1 MNMQKKTPKP
11 EKEKK
16 EKIKKEKPA
25 KVKKVKVK
33 KEKPV
38 KEKSVKEK
46 PVKVKAAKE
55 KQKPVKVKKEKAPK
69 SRTKTEK
76 VTRTAKNTGKVKPAR
91 AKNPKKQ
98 KKTSNKASF
107 TRKMGAKM
115 MVVILP
121 VIMISMT
128 VLTVISVQSGSKSI
142 NSEISSRMEAELQ
155 VQDDQVSSYFR
166 QITDIADMLSNAVL
180 TSFDRVDI
188 TAYENLLKKVVE
200 ENDFVVSSGI
210 WFEPYVFNLEE
221 KYTGPL
227 ARKDN
232 NVTYIST
239 PYSAEDTN
247 YTKQQFYSI
256 AQTAAQADAQ
266 TILTEAIY
274 DITQNT
280 FKITAVVPLICDGTT
295 LLETTEPE
303 VTIQVIPTTTNTN
316 ASSGLGTETPEPED
330 YVVKRTGFIGCVTID
345 VKLDDIKEFIES
357 TTVGDKGKAT
367 LLSAEGTY
375 MAGSSQKNISK
386 RLKITKEENESLAKA
401 GEEIVANQNGKVSY
415 TEDGEKYNIYYSTL
429 KTNGWKVMITIPQS
443 ELTESVDKM
452 TILMILVCI
461 AAACVTAVVV
471 AIEVSSIIKRINRV
485 KKFAGILADGDFTT
499 EPIRV
504 KTRDELG
511 IMSESLNI
519 MYANNKEVIENIA
532 EHSEQID
539 DSSKRLNEAAQR
551 LTEQFRSIQSHMNEV
566 NESMLTASA
575 ATEQVNASTEE
586 VLSNVNMLAGET
598 KNSMH
603 QVSEI
608 KQRAAQVGDNSRQAY
623 NSATELSV
631 QFEEKMQVTI
641 ANAKVVENI
650 GELASVISG
659 IADQI
664 DLLSLNASI
673 DAARAGE
680 QGKGFA
686 VVATE
691 IGKLAK
697 ETTEA
702 VDRIQNTIVD
712 VQSAFDD
719 LINASDGILDF
730 VKNTVTPDYDK
741 FVGVAEQYGE
751 DAENIVKLSKNI
763 SDMSGN
769 IKMIMTEV
777 SGAIQSIAEAS
788 QTTADIS
795 SGIMSAVDEVTED
808 VNDISGMSEE
818 TSSIAVNLNSV
829 VGKFKL

>member
-1 MNMQKKTPKP
+1 MKKQKITQT
-11 EKEKK
+11 EDITKEKV
-16 EKIKKEKPA
+16 KKEKPV
-25 KVKKVKVK
+25 KVKKEKVK

-38 KEKSVKEK
+38 KEKKEKVKKEKIKKEK
-46 PVKVKAAKE
+46 PVKIKKQKGEKKVRTKAAENGRKVKPE
-55 KQKPVKVKKEKAPK
+55 KSGKAKKPKKEKK
-69 SRTKTEK
+69 NKNKT
-76 VTRTAKNTGKVKPAR
+76 AL
-91 AKNPKKQ
+91 
-98 KKTSNKASF
+98 
-107 TRKMGAKM
+107 TRKIGVKM
-115 MVVILP
+115 MIVILP
-121 VIMISMT
+121 VIIVSMT
-128 VLTVISVQSGSKSI
+128 VLTIISVQSGSKSI
-142 NSEISSRMEAELQ
+142 NSEISSRMDAELQ
-155 VQDDQVSSYFR
+155 VQDDQVSSYFN
-166 QITDIADMLSNAVL
+166 QIMDIADMLSNSVL
-180 TSFDRVDI
+180 TTFDRVDI
-188 TAYENLLKKVVE
+188 TAYENLLTKVVE
-200 ENDFVVSSGI
+200 ENDFIVASGI
-210 WFEPYVFNLEE
+210 WFEPYVFDLEQ

-232 NVTYIST
+232 NITYIST
-239 PYSAEDTN
+239 PYSTDDAS
-247 YTKQQFYSI
+247 YKKQQFYSI
-256 AQTAAQADAQ
+256 AEGATE
-266 TILTEAIY
+266 TVLTEAIY
-274 DITQNT
+274 DINQNT
-280 FKITAVVPLICDGTT
+280 FKITAVVPLISDGTN

-303 VTIQVIPTTTNTN
+303 VTIQVTPATTTTN
-316 ASSGLGTETPEPED
+316 ASSSLGTEEPEPED

-386 RLKITKEENESLAKA
+386 RLKITQEETESLAKA
-401 GEEIVANQNGKVSY
+401 GEEIIANESGSVSY
-415 TEDGEKYNIYYSTL
+415 TENGEKYNIYYNTL
-429 KTNGWKVMITIPQS
+429 GTNGWKVMITIPQS
-443 ELTESVDKM
+443 ELTESVNRM
-452 TILMILVCI
+452 TIMMILVCI
-461 AAACVTAVVV
+461 AAVCVTALVV
-471 AIEVSSIIKRINRV
+471 ALEVRSIINRINKV

-504 KTRDELG
+504 KSKDELG
-511 IMSESLNI
+511 MMSESLNI

-551 LTEQFRSIQSHMNEV
+551 LTEQFRSIQSHMNDV

-575 ATEQVNASTEE
+575 ATEQVNASTDE
-586 VLSNVNMLAGET
+586 VLSNVNTLAGET
-598 KNSMH
+598 ENSMKR
-603 QVSEI
+603 VSEI
-608 KQRAAQVGDNSRQAY
+608 KERAAKVGDSSKQAY
-623 NSATELSV
+623 DSATELSV
-631 QFEEKMQVTI
+631 KFEEKMQVTI

-650 GELASVISG
+650 GELASVISV

-673 DAARAGE
+673 EAARAGE

-697 ETTEA
+697 DTTEA
-702 VDRIQNTIVD
+702 VDRIQNTIID

-730 VKNTVTPDYDK
+730 IKNTVTPDYDK

-751 DAENIVKLSKNI
+751 DAESIVNLSKNI
-763 SDMSGN
+763 SDMSNN

-777 SGAIQSIAEAS
+777 SEAIQSIAEAS

-795 SGIMSAVDEVTED
+795 NGIMSAVDTVTGD

-818 TSSIAVNLNSV
+818 TSSIAINLNSV

>member
-16 EKIKKEKPA
+16 EKIKKEKKQKPVKVKQA
-25 KVKKVKVK
+25 KVKPVKVK

-38 KEKSVKEK
+38 KGKPIKEN
-46 PVKVKAAKE
+46 
-55 KQKPVKVKKEKAPK
+55 QKPVKVKKNKTPKIRIKAE
-69 SRTKTEK
+69 RN
-76 VTRTAKNTGKVKPAR
+76 TAKATSAKP
-91 AKNPKKQ
+91 KNPKKQ
-98 KKTSNKASF
+98 KKNSNKASF

-115 MVVILP
+115 MIVILP

-188 TAYENLLKKVVE
+188 TSYENLLKKVVE
-200 ENDFVVSSGI
+200 DNDFVVASGI

-221 KYTGPL
+221 KYIGPL

-232 NVTYIST
+232 NTVYIST
-239 PYSAEDTN
+239 PYSEEDTN

-256 AQTAAQADAQ
+256 AQAATQ
-266 TILTEAIY
+266 TVLTEAIY

-280 FKITAVVPLICDGTT
+280 FKITAVVPLICDGTA

-303 VTIQVIPTTTNTN
+303 VTIQVVPTTTNTN

-345 VKLDDIKEFIES
+345 VKLDDIKEFIEA

-386 RLKITKEENESLAKA
+386 RLKITKEENQSLAKA
-401 GEEIVANQNGKVSY
+401 GEEIVANENGRVTY
-415 TEDGEKYNIYYSTL
+415 TENGEKYNIYYSTL

-461 AAACVTAVVV
+461 AAVCVTAVIV
-471 AIEVSSIIKRINRV
+471 AVEVSSIIKRINRV

-511 IMSESLNI
+511 IMSESLNT

-532 EHSEQID
+532 EHSGQID

-551 LTEQFRSIQSHMNEV
+551 LTEQFKSIQSHMNEV

-598 KNSMH
+598 KNSMQ

-608 KQRAAQVGDNSRQAY
+608 KQRAALVGDNSRQAY
-623 NSATELSV
+623 NSATELSI

-650 GELASVISG
+650 GELASVISE

-673 DAARAGE
+673 EAARAGE

-818 TSSIAVNLNSV
+818 TSNIAVNLNSV

>member
-1 MNMQKKTPKP
+1 MNMQKKAPKP
-11 EKEKK
+11 EKDKK
-16 EKIKKEKPA
+16 EKIKKEKP
-25 KVKKVKVK
+25 VKVK

-38 KEKSVKEK
+38 KVKKEK
-46 PVKVKAAKE
+46 IKKE
-55 KQKPVKVKKEKAPK
+55 KPVKVKKEKQKPAKIKKEKTPK
-69 SRTKTEK
+69 IRTKA
-76 VTRTAKNTGKVKPAR
+76 AKNTGKVRPAKP
-91 AKNPKKQ
+91 KNPKKQ
-98 KKTSNKASF
+98 KKNSNKAAF

-155 VQDDQVSSYFR
+155 VQDDQVTSYFR

-188 TAYENLLKKVVE
+188 VAYENLLTKVVE

-210 WFEPYVFNLEE
+210 WFEPYVFNLEQ

-239 PYSAEDTN
+239 PYSEEDTN

-256 AQTAAQADAQ
+256 AQAATQ

-316 ASSGLGTETPEPED
+316 VSSGLGTETPEPED

-401 GEEIVANQNGKVSY
+401 GEEIVANQNGRVTY

-429 KTNGWKVMITIPQS
+429 GTNGWKVMITIPQS
-443 ELTESVDKM
+443 ELTESVEKM
-452 TILMILVCI
+452 TILMILVCV

-471 AIEVSSIIKRINRV
+471 ALEVSSIIKRINRV

-504 KTRDELG
+504 KTKDELG
-511 IMSESLNI
+511 MMSESLNI

-551 LTEQFRSIQSHMNEV
+551 LTEQFKSIQSHMNEV

-650 GELASVISG
+650 GELASVISE

-673 DAARAGE
+673 EAARAGE
-680 QGKGFA
+680 FGSGFA
-686 VVATE
+686 VVAGQ
-691 IGKLAK
+691 IKKLA
-697 ETTEA
+697 EQSNDSAQYIDEIIGMLLTESTAA
-702 VDRIQNTIVD
+702 VQVMDEVKNIMKVQNDHLYDTKNCFEKVSHCVD
-712 VQSAFDD
+712 VTQKEIAD
-719 LINASDGILDF
+719 INDS
-730 VKNTVTPDYDK
+730 
-741 FVGVAEQYGE
+741 
-751 DAENIVKLSKNI
+751 I
-763 SDMSGN
+763 SYMDTARTDVVDVVQN
-769 IKMIMTEV
+769 LT
-777 SGAIQSIAEAS
+777 AIAEENAAGTQEALALMETIDGMIKNVADVSEQLS
-788 QTTADIS
+788 QLANAIEEDIC
-795 SGIMSAVDEVTED
+795 I
-808 VNDISGMSEE
+808 
-818 TSSIAVNLNSV
+818 
-829 VGKFKL
+829 FKI

>member
-1 MNMQKKTPKP
+1 MNMQKKAPKP
-11 EKEKK
+11 EKDKK
-16 EKIKKEKPA
+16 EKIKKEKP
-25 KVKKVKVK
+25 VKVK

-38 KEKSVKEK
+38 KVKKEK
-46 PVKVKAAKE
+46 IKKE
-55 KQKPVKVKKEKAPK
+55 KPVKVKKEKQKPVKIKKEKTPK
-69 SRTKTEK
+69 IRTKA
-76 VTRTAKNTGKVKPAR
+76 AKNTGKVRPAKP
-91 AKNPKKQ
+91 KNPKKQ
-98 KKTSNKASF
+98 KKNSNKAAF

-155 VQDDQVSSYFR
+155 VQDDQVTSYFR

-188 TAYENLLKKVVE
+188 VAYENLLTKVVE

-210 WFEPYVFNLEE
+210 WFEPYVFNLEQ

-239 PYSAEDTN
+239 PYSEEDTN

-256 AQTAAQADAQ
+256 AQAATQ

-316 ASSGLGTETPEPED
+316 VSSGLGTETPEPED

-401 GEEIVANQNGKVSY
+401 GEEIVANQNGRVTY

-429 KTNGWKVMITIPQS
+429 GTNGWKVMITIPQS
-443 ELTESVDKM
+443 ELTESVEKM
-452 TILMILVCI
+452 TILMILVCV

-471 AIEVSSIIKRINRV
+471 ALEVSSIIKRINRV

-504 KTRDELG
+504 KTKDELG
-511 IMSESLNI
+511 MMSESLNI

-551 LTEQFRSIQSHMNEV
+551 LTEQFKSIQSHMNEV

-650 GELASVISG
+650 GELASVISE

-673 DAARAGE
+673 EAARAGE

-691 IGKLAK
+691 NGKLAK
-697 ETTEA
+697 ETPEA

-777 SGAIQSIAEAS
+777 SAAIQSIAEAS

-795 SGIMSAVDEVTED
+795 SGIMLAVDEVTED

>member
-11 EKEKK
+11 EKDKK
-16 EKIKKEKPA
+16 EKIKKEKP
-25 KVKKVKVK
+25 VKVK
-33 KEKPV
+33 KEKIK
-38 KEKSVKEK
+38 KE
-46 PVKVKAAKE
+46 
-55 KQKPVKVKKEKAPK
+55 KPVKVKKEKIKKEKPVKVKKEKQKPAKIKKEKTPK
-69 SRTKTEK
+69 IRTKA
-76 VTRTAKNTGKVKPAR
+76 AKNTGKVRPAKP
-91 AKNPKKQ
+91 KNPKKQ
-98 KKTSNKASF
+98 KKNSNKAAF

-155 VQDDQVSSYFR
+155 VQDDQVTSYFR

-188 TAYENLLKKVVE
+188 VAYENLLTKVVE

-210 WFEPYVFNLEE
+210 WFEPYVFNLEQ

-239 PYSAEDTN
+239 PYSEEDTN

-256 AQTAAQADAQ
+256 AQAATQ
-266 TILTEAIY
+266 TVLTEAIY

-303 VTIQVIPTTTNTN
+303 VTIQVIPQTTNTN
-316 ASSGLGTETPEPED
+316 ASSSLGTETPQPED

-345 VKLDDIKEFIES
+345 VKLDDIKEFIEA

-401 GEEIVANQNGKVSY
+401 GEEIVANKNGRVSY

-429 KTNGWKVMITIPQS
+429 GTNGWKVMITIPQS
-443 ELTESVDKM
+443 ELTESVEKM
-452 TILMILVCI
+452 TILMILVCV

-471 AIEVSSIIKRINRV
+471 ALEVSSIIKRINRV

-504 KTRDELG
+504 KTKDELG
-511 IMSESLNI
+511 MMSESLNI

-551 LTEQFRSIQSHMNEV
+551 LTEQFKSIQSHMNEV

-650 GELASVISG
+650 GELASVISE

-673 DAARAGE
+673 EAARAGE

-777 SGAIQSIAEAS
+777 SAAIQSIAEAS

-795 SGIMSAVDEVTED
+795 SGIMLAVDEVTED

>member
-1 MNMQKKTPKP
+1 MNMQKKAPKP
-11 EKEKK
+11 EKDKK
-16 EKIKKEKPA
+16 EKIKKEKP
-25 KVKKVKVK
+25 VKVK

-38 KEKSVKEK
+38 KVK
-46 PVKVKAAKE
+46 KE
-55 KQKPVKVKKEKAPK
+55 KQKPAKIKKEKTPK
-69 SRTKTEK
+69 IRTKA
-76 VTRTAKNTGKVKPAR
+76 AKNTGKVRPAKP
-91 AKNPKKQ
+91 KNPKKQ
-98 KKTSNKASF
+98 KKNSNKAAF

-155 VQDDQVSSYFR
+155 VQDDQVTSYFR

-188 TAYENLLKKVVE
+188 VAYENLLTKVVE

-210 WFEPYVFNLEE
+210 WFEPYVFNLEQ

-239 PYSAEDTN
+239 PYSEEDTN

-256 AQTAAQADAQ
+256 AQAATQ

-303 VTIQVIPTTTNTN
+303 VTIQVMPTTTNTN
-316 ASSGLGTETPEPED
+316 VSSGLGTETPEPED

-401 GEEIVANQNGKVSY
+401 GEEIVANQNGRVTY

-429 KTNGWKVMITIPQS
+429 GTNGWKVMITIPQS
-443 ELTESVDKM
+443 ELTESVEKM
-452 TILMILVCI
+452 TILMILVCV

-471 AIEVSSIIKRINRV
+471 ALEVSSIIKRINRV

-504 KTRDELG
+504 KTKDELG
-511 IMSESLNI
+511 MMSESLNI

-551 LTEQFRSIQSHMNEV
+551 LTEQFKSIQSHMNEV

-650 GELASVISG
+650 GELASVISE

-673 DAARAGE
+673 EAARAGE

-777 SGAIQSIAEAS
+777 SAAIQSIAEAS

-795 SGIMSAVDEVTED
+795 SGIMLAVDEVTED

>member
-1 MNMQKKTPKP
+1 MNMQKKAPKP
-11 EKEKK
+11 EKDKK
-16 EKIKKEKPA
+16 EKIKKEKP
-25 KVKKVKVK
+25 VKVK
-33 KEKPV
+33 KEKIK
-38 KEKSVKEK
+38 KE
-46 PVKVKAAKE
+46 
-55 KQKPVKVKKEKAPK
+55 KPVKVKKEKQKPAKIKKEKTPK
-69 SRTKTEK
+69 IRTKA
-76 VTRTAKNTGKVKPAR
+76 AKNTGKVRPAKP
-91 AKNPKKQ
+91 KNPKKQ
-98 KKTSNKASF
+98 KKNSNKAAF

-155 VQDDQVSSYFR
+155 VQDDQVTSYFR

-188 TAYENLLKKVVE
+188 VAYENLLTKVVE

-210 WFEPYVFNLEE
+210 WFEPYVFNLEQ

-239 PYSAEDTN
+239 PYSEEDTN

-256 AQTAAQADAQ
+256 AQAATQ

-303 VTIQVIPTTTNTN
+303 VTIQVMPTTTNTN
-316 ASSGLGTETPEPED
+316 VSSGLGTETPEPED

-401 GEEIVANQNGKVSY
+401 GEEIVANQNGRVTY

-429 KTNGWKVMITIPQS
+429 GTNGWKVMITIPQS
-443 ELTESVDKM
+443 ELTESVEKM
-452 TILMILVCI
+452 TILMILVCV

-471 AIEVSSIIKRINRV
+471 ALEVSSIIKRINRV

-504 KTRDELG
+504 KTKDELG
-511 IMSESLNI
+511 MMSESLNI

-551 LTEQFRSIQSHMNEV
+551 LTEQFKSIQSHMNEV

-650 GELASVISG
+650 GELASVISE

-673 DAARAGE
+673 EAARAGE

-777 SGAIQSIAEAS
+777 SAAIQSIAEAS

-795 SGIMSAVDEVTED
+795 SGIMLAVDEVTED

>member
-1 MNMQKKTPKP
+1 MNMQKKAPKP
-11 EKEKK
+11 EKDKK
-16 EKIKKEKPA
+16 EKIKKEKP
-25 KVKKVKVK
+25 VKVK

-38 KEKSVKEK
+38 KVKKEK
-46 PVKVKAAKE
+46 IKKE
-55 KQKPVKVKKEKAPK
+55 KPVKVKKEKQKPAKIKKEKTPK
-69 SRTKTEK
+69 IRTKA
-76 VTRTAKNTGKVKPAR
+76 AKNTGKVRPAKP
-91 AKNPKKQ
+91 KNPKKQ
-98 KKTSNKASF
+98 KKNSNKAAF

-155 VQDDQVSSYFR
+155 VQDDQVTSYFR

-188 TAYENLLKKVVE
+188 VAYENLLTKVVE

-210 WFEPYVFNLEE
+210 WFEPYVFNLEQ

-239 PYSAEDTN
+239 PYSEEDTN

-256 AQTAAQADAQ
+256 AQAATQ

-316 ASSGLGTETPEPED
+316 VSSGLGTETPEPED

-401 GEEIVANQNGKVSY
+401 GEEIVANQNGRVTY
-415 TEDGEKYNIYYSTL
+415 IEDGEKYNIYYSTL
-429 KTNGWKVMITIPQS
+429 GTNGWKVMITIPQS
-443 ELTESVDKM
+443 ELTESVEKM
-452 TILMILVCI
+452 TILMILVCV

-471 AIEVSSIIKRINRV
+471 ALEVSSIIKRINRV

-504 KTRDELG
+504 KTKDELG
-511 IMSESLNI
+511 MMSESLNI

-551 LTEQFRSIQSHMNEV
+551 LTEQFKSIQSHMNEV

-650 GELASVISG
+650 GELASVISE

-673 DAARAGE
+673 EAARAGE

-777 SGAIQSIAEAS
+777 SAAIQSIAEAS

-795 SGIMSAVDEVTED
+795 SGIMLAVDEVTED

>member
-1 MNMQKKTPKP
+1 MNMQKKAPKP
-11 EKEKK
+11 EKDKK
-16 EKIKKEKPA
+16 EKIKKEKP
-25 KVKKVKVK
+25 VKVK

-38 KEKSVKEK
+38 KVKKEK
-46 PVKVKAAKE
+46 IKKE
-55 KQKPVKVKKEKAPK
+55 KPVKVKKEKQKPAKIKKEKTPK
-69 SRTKTEK
+69 IRTKA
-76 VTRTAKNTGKVKPAR
+76 AKNTGKVRPAKP
-91 AKNPKKQ
+91 KNPKKQ
-98 KKTSNKASF
+98 KKNSNKAAF

-155 VQDDQVSSYFR
+155 VQDDQVTSYFR

-188 TAYENLLKKVVE
+188 VAYENLLTKVVE

-210 WFEPYVFNLEE
+210 WFEPYVFNLEQ

-239 PYSAEDTN
+239 PYSEEDTN

-256 AQTAAQADAQ
+256 AQAATQ

-316 ASSGLGTETPEPED
+316 VSSGLGTETPEPED

-401 GEEIVANQNGKVSY
+401 GEEIVANQNGRVTY

-429 KTNGWKVMITIPQS
+429 GTNGWKVMITIPQS
-443 ELTESVDKM
+443 ELTESVEKM
-452 TILMILVCI
+452 TILMILVCV

-471 AIEVSSIIKRINRV
+471 ALEVSSIIKRINRV

-504 KTRDELG
+504 KTKDELG
-511 IMSESLNI
+511 MMSESLNI

-551 LTEQFRSIQSHMNEV
+551 LTEQFKSIQSHMNEV

-650 GELASVISG
+650 GELASVISE

-673 DAARAGE
+673 EAARAGE

-777 SGAIQSIAEAS
+777 SAAIQSIAEAS

-795 SGIMSAVDEVTED
+795 SGIMLAVDEVTED

>member
-1 MNMQKKTPKP
+1 MNMQKKAPKP
-11 EKEKK
+11 EKDKK
-16 EKIKKEKPA
+16 EKIKKEKP
-25 KVKKVKVK
+25 VKVK

-38 KEKSVKEK
+38 KVKKEK
-46 PVKVKAAKE
+46 IKKE
-55 KQKPVKVKKEKAPK
+55 KPVKVKKEKQKPVKIKKEKTPK
-69 SRTKTEK
+69 IRTKA
-76 VTRTAKNTGKVKPAR
+76 AKNTGKVRPAKP
-91 AKNPKKQ
+91 KNPKKQ
-98 KKTSNKASF
+98 KKNSNKAAF

-155 VQDDQVSSYFR
+155 VQDDQVTSYFR

-188 TAYENLLKKVVE
+188 VAYENLLTKVVE

-210 WFEPYVFNLEE
+210 WFEPYVFNLEQ

-239 PYSAEDTN
+239 PYSEEDTN

-256 AQTAAQADAQ
+256 AQAATQ

-316 ASSGLGTETPEPED
+316 VSSGLGTETPEPED

-401 GEEIVANQNGKVSY
+401 GEEIVANQNGRVTY

-429 KTNGWKVMITIPQS
+429 GTNGWKVMITIPQS
-443 ELTESVDKM
+443 ELTESVEKM
-452 TILMILVCI
+452 TILMILVCV

-471 AIEVSSIIKRINRV
+471 ALEVSSIIKRINRV

-504 KTRDELG
+504 KTKDELG
-511 IMSESLNI
+511 MMSESLNI

-551 LTEQFRSIQSHMNEV
+551 LTEQFKSIQSHMNEV

-650 GELASVISG
+650 GELASVISE

-673 DAARAGE
+673 EAARAGE

-777 SGAIQSIAEAS
+777 SAAIQSIAEAS

-795 SGIMSAVDEVTED
+795 SGIMLAVDEVTED

>member
-1 MNMQKKTPKP
+1 MNMQKKAPKP
-11 EKEKK
+11 EKDKK
-16 EKIKKEKPA
+16 EKIKKEKP
-25 KVKKVKVK
+25 VKVK

-38 KEKSVKEK
+38 KVKKEK
-46 PVKVKAAKE
+46 IKKE
-55 KQKPVKVKKEKAPK
+55 KPVKVKKEKQKPAKIKKEKTPK
-69 SRTKTEK
+69 IRTKA
-76 VTRTAKNTGKVKPAR
+76 AKNTGKVRPAKP
-91 AKNPKKQ
+91 KNPKKQ
-98 KKTSNKASF
+98 KKNSNKAAF

-155 VQDDQVSSYFR
+155 VQDDQVTSYFR

-188 TAYENLLKKVVE
+188 VAYENLLTKVVE

-210 WFEPYVFNLEE
+210 WFEPYVFNLEQ

-239 PYSAEDTN
+239 PYSEEDTN

-256 AQTAAQADAQ
+256 AQAATQ

-303 VTIQVIPTTTNTN
+303 VTIQVMPTTTNTN
-316 ASSGLGTETPEPED
+316 VSSGLGTETPEPED

-401 GEEIVANQNGKVSY
+401 GEEIVANQNGRVTY

-429 KTNGWKVMITIPQS
+429 GTNGWKVMITIPQS
-443 ELTESVDKM
+443 ELTESVEKM
-452 TILMILVCI
+452 TILMILVCV

-471 AIEVSSIIKRINRV
+471 ALEVSSIIKRINRV

-504 KTRDELG
+504 KTKDELG
-511 IMSESLNI
+511 MMSESLNI

-551 LTEQFRSIQSHMNEV
+551 LTEQFKSIQSHMNEV

-650 GELASVISG
+650 GELASVISE

-664 DLLSLNASI
+664 DLLSLNAPI
-673 DAARAGE
+673 EAARAGE

-777 SGAIQSIAEAS
+777 SAAIQSIAEAS

-795 SGIMSAVDEVTED
+795 SGIMLAVDEVTED

>member
-1 MNMQKKTPKP
+1 MNMQKKAPKP
-11 EKEKK
+11 EKDKK
-16 EKIKKEKPA
+16 EKIKKEKP
-25 KVKKVKVK
+25 VKVK

-38 KEKSVKEK
+38 KVK
-46 PVKVKAAKE
+46 KE
-55 KQKPVKVKKEKAPK
+55 KQKPAKIKKEKTPK
-69 SRTKTEK
+69 IRTK
-76 VTRTAKNTGKVKPAR
+76 TAKNTGKVRPAKP
-91 AKNPKKQ
+91 KNPKKQ
-98 KKTSNKASF
+98 KKNSNKAAF

-155 VQDDQVSSYFR
+155 VQDDQVTSYFR

-188 TAYENLLKKVVE
+188 VAYENLLTKVVE

-210 WFEPYVFNLEE
+210 WFEPYVFNLEQ

-239 PYSAEDTN
+239 PYSEEDTN

-256 AQTAAQADAQ
+256 AQAATQ

-316 ASSGLGTETPEPED
+316 VSSGLGTETPEPED

-401 GEEIVANQNGKVSY
+401 GEEIVANQNGRVTY

-429 KTNGWKVMITIPQS
+429 GTNGWKVMITIPQS
-443 ELTESVDKM
+443 ELTESVEKM
-452 TILMILVCI
+452 TILMILVCV

-471 AIEVSSIIKRINRV
+471 ALEVSSIIKRINRV

-504 KTRDELG
+504 KTKDELG
-511 IMSESLNI
+511 MMSESLNI

-551 LTEQFRSIQSHMNEV
+551 LTEQFKSIQSHMNEV

-650 GELASVISG
+650 GELASVISE

-673 DAARAGE
+673 EAARAGE

-777 SGAIQSIAEAS
+777 SAAIQSIAEAS

-795 SGIMSAVDEVTED
+795 SGIMLAVDEVTED

>member
-1 MNMQKKTPKP
+1 KKTTKP
-11 EKEKK
+11 EKHKKEKKKKEKPLNVKK
-16 EKIKKEKPA
+16 EKIKKEKP
-25 KVKKVKVK
+25 VKVK
-33 KEKPV
+33 KEKIK
-38 KEKSVKEK
+38 KE
-46 PVKVKAAKE
+46 
-55 KQKPVKVKKEKAPK
+55 KPVKVKKEKQKPAKIKKEKTPK
-69 SRTKTEK
+69 IRTKA
-76 VTRTAKNTGKVKPAR
+76 AKNTGKVRPAKP
-91 AKNPKKQ
+91 KNPKKQ
-98 KKTSNKASF
+98 KKNSNKAAF

-155 VQDDQVSSYFR
+155 VQDDQVTSYFR

-188 TAYENLLKKVVE
+188 VAYENLLTKVVE

-210 WFEPYVFNLEE
+210 WFEPYVFNLEQ

-239 PYSAEDTN
+239 PYSEEDTN

-256 AQTAAQADAQ
+256 AQAATQ
-266 TILTEAIY
+266 TVLTEAIY

-303 VTIQVIPTTTNTN
+303 VTIQVIPQTTNTN
-316 ASSGLGTETPEPED
+316 ASSSLGTETPQPED

-345 VKLDDIKEFIES
+345 VKLDDIKEFIEA

-401 GEEIVANQNGKVSY
+401 GEEIVANKNGRVSY

-429 KTNGWKVMITIPQS
+429 GTNGWKVMITIPQS
-443 ELTESVDKM
+443 ELTESVEKM
-452 TILMILVCI
+452 TILMILVCV

-471 AIEVSSIIKRINRV
+471 ALEVSSIIKRINRV

-504 KTRDELG
+504 KTKDELG
-511 IMSESLNI
+511 MMSESLNI

-551 LTEQFRSIQSHMNEV
+551 LTEQFKSIQSHMNEV

-650 GELASVISG
+650 GELASVISE

-673 DAARAGE
+673 EAARAGE

-777 SGAIQSIAEAS
+777 SAAIQSIAEAS

-795 SGIMSAVDEVTED
+795 SGIMLAVDEVTED

>member
-1 MNMQKKTPKP
+1 MNMQKKAPKP
-11 EKEKK
+11 EKDKK
-16 EKIKKEKPA
+16 EKIKKEKP
-25 KVKKVKVK
+25 VKVK

-38 KEKSVKEK
+38 KVKKEK
-46 PVKVKAAKE
+46 IKKE
-55 KQKPVKVKKEKAPK
+55 KPVKVKKEKRKLVKIKKEKTPK
-69 SRTKTEK
+69 IRTKA
-76 VTRTAKNTGKVKPAR
+76 AKNTGKVRPAKP
-91 AKNPKKQ
+91 KNPKKQ
-98 KKTSNKASF
+98 KKNSNKAAF

-155 VQDDQVSSYFR
+155 VQDDQVTSYFR

-188 TAYENLLKKVVE
+188 VAYENLLTKVVE

-210 WFEPYVFNLEE
+210 WFEPYVFNLEQ

-239 PYSAEDTN
+239 PYSEEDTN

-256 AQTAAQADAQ
+256 AQAATQ

-316 ASSGLGTETPEPED
+316 VSSGLGTETPEPED

-401 GEEIVANQNGKVSY
+401 GEEIVANQNGRVTY

-429 KTNGWKVMITIPQS
+429 GTNGWKVMITIPQS
-443 ELTESVDKM
+443 ELTESVEKM
-452 TILMILVCI
+452 TILMILVCV

-471 AIEVSSIIKRINRV
+471 ALEVSSIIKRINRV

-504 KTRDELG
+504 KTKDELG
-511 IMSESLNI
+511 MMSESLNI

-551 LTEQFRSIQSHMNEV
+551 LTEQFKSIQSHMNEV

-650 GELASVISG
+650 GELASVISE

-673 DAARAGE
+673 EAARAGE

-777 SGAIQSIAEAS
+777 SAAIQSIAEAS

-795 SGIMSAVDEVTED
+795 SGIMLAVDEVTED

>member
-1 MNMQKKTPKP
+1 MNMQKKAPKP
-11 EKEKK
+11 EKDKKEKIKKKKPVKVKKEKPVKVKK
-16 EKIKKEKPA
+16 EKIKKEKP
-25 KVKKVKVK
+25 VKVK
-33 KEKPV
+33 KEK
-38 KEKSVKEK
+38 
-46 PVKVKAAKE
+46 
-55 KQKPVKVKKEKAPK
+55 QKPAKIKKEKTPK
-69 SRTKTEK
+69 IRTKA
-76 VTRTAKNTGKVKPAR
+76 AKNTGKVRPAKP
-91 AKNPKKQ
+91 KNPKKQ
-98 KKTSNKASF
+98 KKNSNKAAF

-155 VQDDQVSSYFR
+155 VQDDQVTSYFR

-188 TAYENLLKKVVE
+188 VAYENLLTKVVE

-210 WFEPYVFNLEE
+210 WFEPYVFNLEQ

-239 PYSAEDTN
+239 PYSEEDTN

-256 AQTAAQADAQ
+256 AQAATQ

-316 ASSGLGTETPEPED
+316 VSSGLGTETPEPED

-401 GEEIVANQNGKVSY
+401 GEEIVANQNGRVTY

-429 KTNGWKVMITIPQS
+429 GTNGWKVMITIPQS
-443 ELTESVDKM
+443 ELTESVEKM
-452 TILMILVCI
+452 TILMILVCV

-471 AIEVSSIIKRINRV
+471 ALEVSSIIKRINRV

-504 KTRDELG
+504 KTKDELG
-511 IMSESLNI
+511 MMSESLNI

-551 LTEQFRSIQSHMNEV
+551 LTEQFKSIQSHMNEV

-650 GELASVISG
+650 GELASVISE

-673 DAARAGE
+673 EAARAGE

-777 SGAIQSIAEAS
+777 SAAIQSIAEAS

-795 SGIMSAVDEVTED
+795 SGIMLAVDEVTED

>member
-1 MNMQKKTPKP
+1 MNIQKTTPKP

-16 EKIKKEKPA
+16 NKIKKE
-25 KVKKVKVK
+25 KVK

-38 KEKSVKEK
+38 KVKKEKSKEK
-46 PVKVKAAKE
+46 AEKIKE
-55 KQKPVKVKKEKAPK
+55 KRKKEKAPETQAK
-69 SRTKTEK
+69 AVKNTKKEK
-76 VTRTAKNTGKVKPAR
+76 TAKPG
-91 AKNPKKQ
+91 NPKRQ
-98 KKTSNKASF
+98 KKNRDKAAF
-107 TRKMGAKM
+107 TRKIGAKM

-121 VIMISMT
+121 VIIISMT

-142 NSEISSRMEAELQ
+142 NREISSRMEAELQ
-155 VQDDQVSSYFR
+155 VQDDQISSYFS
-166 QITDIADMLSNAVL
+166 QITNIANMLSNTVL
-180 TSFDRVDI
+180 TTFDRVDI
-188 TAYENLLKKVVE
+188 TAYENLLTKIVE
-200 ENDFVVSSGI
+200 ENDFIVASGI
-210 WFEPYVFNLEE
+210 WFEPYVFDLEQ

-232 NVTYIST
+232 NITYIST
-239 PYSAEDTN
+239 PYSTEDTN
-247 YTKQQFYSI
+247 YKKQQFYSI
-256 AQTAAQADAQ
+256 AQQAEG
-266 TILTEAIY
+266 TVLTEAIY

-280 FKITAVVPLICDGTT
+280 FKITAVVPLICDGTN

-303 VTIQVIPTTTNTN
+303 VTIQVTPETGTTN
-316 ASSGLGTETPEPED
+316 ASSALGVEEAQPED

-357 TTVGDKGKAT
+357 TTIGDKGKAT

-401 GEEIVANQNGKVSY
+401 GEEIIANKSGRVSY
-415 TEDGEKYNIYYSTL
+415 TEGGEKYNIYYSTL
-429 KTNGWKVMITIPQS
+429 GTNGWKVMITIPQS
-443 ELTESVDKM
+443 ELLQSVDQM
-452 TILMILVCI
+452 TIMMIVVCI
-461 AAACVTAVVV
+461 AAVCVTALIV
-471 AIEVSSIIKRINRV
+471 ALEVRSIISRINKV

-504 KTRDELG
+504 KSKDELG
-511 IMSESLNI
+511 MMSESLNI
-519 MYANNKEVIENIA
+519 MYTNNKEVIENIA

-551 LTEQFRSIQSHMNEV
+551 LTEQFKSIQSHMNEV

-575 ATEQVNASTEE
+575 ATQQVNASTEE
-586 VLSNVNMLAGET
+586 VLSNVNMLTGET
-598 KNSMH
+598 KNSMN

-608 KQRAAQVGDNSRQAY
+608 KKRASQVGDSSKQAY
-623 NSATELSV
+623 DSATELSV
-631 QFEEKMQVTI
+631 KFEEKMQATI

-673 DAARAGE
+673 EAARAGE

-702 VDRIQNTIVD
+702 VDRIQNTIID

-719 LINASDGILDF
+719 LIKASDGILDF

-741 FVGVAEQYGE
+741 FVGVAQQYGE
-751 DAENIVKLSKNI
+751 DAESIVKLSKNI

-777 SGAIQSIAEAS
+777 SEAIQSIAEAS

-808 VNDISGMSEE
+808 VKDISGMSED
-818 TSSIAVNLNSV
+818 TSNIAVNLNSV

>member
-1 MNMQKKTPKP
+1 MNMQKKAPKP
-11 EKEKK
+11 EKDKK
-16 EKIKKEKPA
+16 EKIKKEKP
-25 KVKKVKVK
+25 VKVK

-38 KEKSVKEK
+38 KVKKEK
-46 PVKVKAAKE
+46 IKKE
-55 KQKPVKVKKEKAPK
+55 KPVKVKKEKQKPAKIKKEKTPK
-69 SRTKTEK
+69 IRTKA
-76 VTRTAKNTGKVKPAR
+76 AKNTGKVRPAKP
-91 AKNPKKQ
+91 KNPKKQ
-98 KKTSNKASF
+98 KKNSNKAAF

-155 VQDDQVSSYFR
+155 VQDDQVTSYFR

-188 TAYENLLKKVVE
+188 VAYENLLTKVVE

-210 WFEPYVFNLEE
+210 WFEPYVFNLEQ

-239 PYSAEDTN
+239 PYSEEDTN

-256 AQTAAQADAQ
+256 AQAATQ

-303 VTIQVIPTTTNTN
+303 VTIQVMPTTTNTN
-316 ASSGLGTETPEPED
+316 VSSGLGTETPEPED

-401 GEEIVANQNGKVSY
+401 GEEIVANQNGRVTY

-429 KTNGWKVMITIPQS
+429 GTNGWKVMITIPQS
-443 ELTESVDKM
+443 ELTESVEKM
-452 TILMILVCI
+452 TILMILVCV

-471 AIEVSSIIKRINRV
+471 ALEVSSIIKRINRV

-504 KTRDELG
+504 KTKDELG
-511 IMSESLNI
+511 MMSESLNI

-551 LTEQFRSIQSHMNEV
+551 LTEQFKSIQSHMNEV

-650 GELASVISG
+650 GELASVISE

-673 DAARAGE
+673 EAARAGE

-777 SGAIQSIAEAS
+777 SAAIQSIAEAS

-795 SGIMSAVDEVTED
+795 SGIMLAVDEVTED
-808 VNDISGMSEE
+808 VNDISGMSKE

>member
-1 MNMQKKTPKP
+1 MNMQKKAPKP
-11 EKEKK
+11 EKDKK
-16 EKIKKEKPA
+16 EKIKKEKP
-25 KVKKVKVK
+25 VKVK

-38 KEKSVKEK
+38 KVKKEK
-46 PVKVKAAKE
+46 IKKE
-55 KQKPVKVKKEKAPK
+55 KPVKVKKEKQKLAKIKKEKTPK
-69 SRTKTEK
+69 IRTKA
-76 VTRTAKNTGKVKPAR
+76 AKNTGKVRPAKP
-91 AKNPKKQ
+91 KNPKKQ
-98 KKTSNKASF
+98 KKNSNKAAF

-155 VQDDQVSSYFR
+155 VQDDQVTSYFR

-188 TAYENLLKKVVE
+188 VAYENLLTKVVE

-210 WFEPYVFNLEE
+210 WFEPYVFNLEQ

-239 PYSAEDTN
+239 PYSEEDTN

-256 AQTAAQADAQ
+256 AQAATQ

-303 VTIQVIPTTTNTN
+303 VTIQVMPTTTNTN
-316 ASSGLGTETPEPED
+316 VSSGLGTETPEPED

-401 GEEIVANQNGKVSY
+401 GEEIVANQNGRVTY

-429 KTNGWKVMITIPQS
+429 GTNGWKVMITIPQS
-443 ELTESVDKM
+443 ELTESVEKM
-452 TILMILVCI
+452 TILMILVCV

-471 AIEVSSIIKRINRV
+471 ALEVSSIIKRINRV

-504 KTRDELG
+504 KTKDELG
-511 IMSESLNI
+511 MMSESLNI

-551 LTEQFRSIQSHMNEV
+551 LTEQFKSIQSHMNEV

-650 GELASVISG
+650 GELASVISE

-673 DAARAGE
+673 EAARAGE

-777 SGAIQSIAEAS
+777 SAAIQSIAEAS

-795 SGIMSAVDEVTED
+795 SGIMLAVDEVTED

>member
-1 MNMQKKTPKP
+1 MNMQKKAPKP
-11 EKEKK
+11 EKDKK
-16 EKIKKEKPA
+16 EKIKKEKP
-25 KVKKVKVK
+25 VKVK

-38 KEKSVKEK
+38 KVKKEK
-46 PVKVKAAKE
+46 IKKE
-55 KQKPVKVKKEKAPK
+55 KPVKVKKEKQKPAKIKKEKTPK
-69 SRTKTEK
+69 IRTKA
-76 VTRTAKNTGKVKPAR
+76 AKNTGKVRPAKP
-91 AKNPKKQ
+91 KNPKKQ
-98 KKTSNKASF
+98 KKNSNKAAF

-155 VQDDQVSSYFR
+155 VQDDQVTSYFR

-188 TAYENLLKKVVE
+188 VAYENLLTKVVE
-200 ENDFVVSSGI
+200 ENDLVVSRGI
-210 WFEPYVFNLEE
+210 WFEPYVFNLEQ

-239 PYSAEDTN
+239 PYSEEDTN

-256 AQTAAQADAQ
+256 AQAATQ

-303 VTIQVIPTTTNTN
+303 VTIQVMPTTTNTN
-316 ASSGLGTETPEPED
+316 VSSGLGTETPEPED

-401 GEEIVANQNGKVSY
+401 GEEIVANQNGRVTY

-429 KTNGWKVMITIPQS
+429 GTNGWKVMITIPQS
-443 ELTESVDKM
+443 ELTESVEKM
-452 TILMILVCI
+452 TILMILVCV

-471 AIEVSSIIKRINRV
+471 ALEVSSIIKRINRV

-504 KTRDELG
+504 KTKDELG
-511 IMSESLNI
+511 MMSESLNI

-551 LTEQFRSIQSHMNEV
+551 LTEQFKSIQSHMNEV

-650 GELASVISG
+650 GELASVISE

-673 DAARAGE
+673 EAARAGE

-777 SGAIQSIAEAS
+777 SAAIQSIAEAS

-795 SGIMSAVDEVTED
+795 SGIMLAVDEVTED

>member
-1 MNMQKKTPKP
+1 MNMQKKAPKP
-11 EKEKK
+11 EKDKK
-16 EKIKKEKPA
+16 EKIKKEKP
-25 KVKKVKVK
+25 VKVK

-38 KEKSVKEK
+38 KVKKEK
-46 PVKVKAAKE
+46 IKKE
-55 KQKPVKVKKEKAPK
+55 KPVKVKKEKQKPAKIKKEKTPK
-69 SRTKTEK
+69 IRTKA
-76 VTRTAKNTGKVKPAR
+76 AKNTGKVRPAKP
-91 AKNPKKQ
+91 KNPKKQ
-98 KKTSNKASF
+98 KKNSNKAAF

-155 VQDDQVSSYFR
+155 VQDDQVTSYFR

-188 TAYENLLKKVVE
+188 VAYENLLTKVVE

-210 WFEPYVFNLEE
+210 WFEPYVFNLEQ

-239 PYSAEDTN
+239 PYSEEDTN

-256 AQTAAQADAQ
+256 AQAATQ

-316 ASSGLGTETPEPED
+316 VSSGLGTETPEPED

-401 GEEIVANQNGKVSY
+401 GEEIVANQNGRVTY

-429 KTNGWKVMITIPQS
+429 GTNGWKVMITIPQS
-443 ELTESVDKM
+443 ELTESVEKM
-452 TILMILVCI
+452 TILMILVCV

-471 AIEVSSIIKRINRV
+471 ALEVSSIIKRINRV

-504 KTRDELG
+504 KTKDELG
-511 IMSESLNI
+511 MMSESLNI

-551 LTEQFRSIQSHMNEV
+551 LTEQFKSIQSHMNEV

-650 GELASVISG
+650 GELASVISE

-673 DAARAGE
+673 EAARAGE

-763 SDMSGN
+763 SDM
-769 IKMIMTEV
+769 KMIMTEV
-777 SGAIQSIAEAS
+777 SAAIQSIAEAS

-795 SGIMSAVDEVTED
+795 SGIMLAVDEVTED

-818 TSSIAVNLNSV
+818 TSSIVVNLNSV